1 LEARGCEDRKA
12 AMKEYEVIKQEVDRA
27 ALLGSASLSSNAVN
41 SDEKNEAKK
50 RFMQTNDKIE
60 KQNATLERIQV
71 RLSEKRSD
79 ELPTPSL
86 VTKTA

>member
-1 LEARGCEDRKA
+1 
-12 AMKEYEVIKQEVDRA
+12 MKEYEVIKQEVDRA